1 MALSKGLRLLWK
13 QEPGPSALLEAR
25 GRQDCLLLEAGTM
38 AALSKSGRGQRAAFA
53 GHPWVRGSGREA
65 RGWAVCGDPA
75 VRGRWPAAP
84 SAPARAVPPPASSV
98 LRVPVASSRP
108 PGRRELQRRVPPT
121 GWDSVPEVSLRLHQ
135 RRPTDQTC
143 SLRTG
148 RSQQSLAWMTCLR
161 LTSCKESFP
170 LPAVHGYGCTWCSV
184 QRQADCQAGRWR
196 PPVLSGSPHRVLWQR
211 SGWR

>member
-84 SAPARAVPPPASSV
+84 SAPARAVSPPSLLRAPGACSLLAATGAERAPEEGPADGMGLGARSFSPAASAPADRSDVQFTDRQVTAEFGVDDLPEIDV
-98 LRVPVASSRP
+98 LQSELPVACRA
-108 PGRRELQRRVPPT
+108 
-121 GWDSVPEVSLRLHQ
+121 RL
-135 RRPTDQTC
+135 
-143 SLRTG
+143 
-148 RSQQSLAWMTCLR
+148 W
-161 LTSCKESFP
+161 
-170 LPAVHGYGCTWCSV
+170 VHL
-184 QRQADCQAGRWR
+184 
-196 PPVLSGSPHRVLWQR
+196 VLGAASG
-211 SGWR
+211 